1 MKNVFLVFVVILMI
15 GVTTGFSQR
24 MIAQG
29 SIIGS
34 GSGSLHTG
42 NYKQEYLNSTIPD
55 QKFLELSLMTWG
67 GYYIKDNLGVGAGLS
82 VTSSS
87 QGSDDSKYSKTHIFF
102 GPTVRYY
109 FAEGPFVEGFYG
121 FGSGTDVDGGTKTK
135 YNASNWY
142 GVVGYS
148 VRISDTVLFD
158 PQVGYRTITFKGK
171 DTDDKYINAGLF
183 IQLGFTILFVNK

>member
-1 MKNVFLVFVVILMI
+1 MKNAFLLIVVILMME
-15 GVTTGFSQR
+15 VTTGFAQR
-24 MIAQG
+24 MIAHG

-34 GSGSLHTG
+34 GSGSLHSG
-42 NYKQEYLNSTIPD
+42 KYKEEYPGYSFDDN
-55 QKFLELSLMTWG
+55 FLELSLMTWG
-67 GYYIKDNLGVGAGLS
+67 GYYVKDNLGIGAGLN

-87 QGSDDSKYSKTHIFF
+87 QGSDDLKYSRTHIFF

-121 FGSGTDVDGGTKTK
+121 FGSGTDVAGGNKTK
-135 YNASNWY
+135 YNGSNWY

-158 PQVGYRTITFKGK
+158 P
-171 DTDDKYINAGLF
+171 
-183 IQLGFTILFVNK
+183 

>member
-1 MKNVFLVFVVILMI
+1 MKNAFLLFVVILMV

-24 MIAQG
+24 MIAEG

-34 GSGSLHTG
+34 GSGSLHSG
-42 NYKQEYLNSTIPD
+42 KLKQESAGLSYD
-55 QKFLELSLMTWG
+55 DKFLELSLMAWG
-67 GYYIKDNLGVGAGLS
+67 GYYIKDNLGVGAGMS
-82 VTSSS
+82 INSSS
-87 QGSDDSKYSKTHIFF
+87 EGSGDTKYGQTHIFF

-121 FGSGTDVDGGTKTK
+121 FGSGTDVASTTKTK

-158 PQVGYRTITFKGK
+158 PQVGYRTMTFKAK
-171 DTDDKYINAGLF
+171 DTDNKYINSGLF